1 MATFSFCDSPYVF
14 YKVGHEVRTVEFY
27 ESEDT
32 NLLRRIISWITD
44 IIVVIAFA
52 CFSVYAFGTQVPI
65 NGSSMQP
72 VLKTGD
78 VVLMNRLI
86 YDFQDPNR
94 FDVVAFRREDG
105 KMIVKRVIGLP
116 GEKVQIGDGQIYI
129 NDKLLYEAEQEMPAI
144 TSPGM
149 AEHPIEL
156 GEEEYFLLGDNRDS
170 SEDSR
175 FANVGNVK
183 RDKISGKVWLRLFPI
198 LDMGLVD

>member
-1 MATFSFCDSPYVF
+1 
-14 YKVGHEVRTVEFY
+14 
-27 ESEDT
+27 
-32 NLLRRIISWITD
+32 
-44 IIVVIAFA
+44 
-52 CFSVYAFGTQVPI
+52 
-65 NGSSMQP
+65 
-72 VLKTGD
+72 
-78 VVLMNRLI
+78 
-86 YDFQDPNR
+86 
-94 FDVVAFRREDG
+94 
-105 KMIVKRVIGLP
+105 MIVKRVIGLP
-116 GEKVQIGDGQIYI
+116 GEKVQIEDGQIYI
-129 NDKLLYEAEQEMPAI
+129 NDRLLYEAEQEMPAI